1 MATANTFT
9 IDNLKTLIKIW
20 MIERRELLKEEK
32 KACSYRVME
41 GEDPSAKK
49 PEYDYVETWNQL
61 MEYDDSIRSAKHTIN
76 SFSVSHYVPEYN
88 MTLDELEMY
97 LEDLDRRFN
106 TLKELGDAHPIKRTI
121 VNRSVR
127 HTIANYDLKQARK
140 DSERLDDER
149 RKVRRIISEI
159 KESEEFI
166 NDYFEIELDADE
178 TLSDFLDGYHDY
190 IMDYESKLSD
200 ELIYGIEGE
209 WENEEL
215 EKELEEFLR
224 KIRE

>member
-1 MATANTFT
+1 MATAYTFT
-9 IDNLKTLIKIW
+9 IDNLKTVNKIW

-32 KACSYRVME
+32 KVCSYRVME

-61 MEYDDSIRSAKHTIN
+61 MEFDDSIRSVKHAIN
-76 SFSVSHYVPEYN
+76 SFSVSRYVPEYD

-159 KESEEFI
+159 KESEVFENENFGLEF
-166 NDYFEIELDADE
+166 DDE
-178 TLSDFLDGYHDY
+178 TLSDCLDGYHDY
-190 IMDYESKLSD
+190 IMDYEEKLSD
-200 ELIYGIEGE
+200 ELVFGFVGE
-209 WENEEL
+209 RKNKEL

>member
-1 MATANTFT
+1 MATAYTFT
-9 IDNLKTLIKIW
+9 IDNLKTVNKIW
-20 MIERRELLKEEK
+20 MIERRELLKKEK

-49 PEYDYVETWNQL
+49 PEYDYEETRDQL
-61 MEYDDSIRSAKHTIN
+61 KYFDDSVRLAKHTIN
-76 SFSVSHYVPEYN
+76 SFSVSRYVPEYN

-140 DSERLDDER
+140 DSERLDDEC

-159 KESEEFI
+159 KESEVFENENFGLEF
-166 NDYFEIELDADE
+166 DDE
-178 TLSDFLDGYHDY
+178 TLSDFLEGYHDY

-200 ELIYGIEGE
+200 ELIYGIECE
-209 WENEEL
+209 LENEKL

>member
-1 MATANTFT
+1 MAIADTFT
-9 IDNLKTLIKIW
+9 IDNVKTIIKLW
-20 MIERRELLKEEK
+20 MIYRKKLLEKE
-32 KACSYRVME
+32 ACTYRVME
-41 GEDPSAKK
+41 GEEPSAKK
-49 PEYDYVETWNQL
+49 TKYDYKETLEELN
-61 MEYDDSIRSAKHTIN
+61 EYGSSIRLAKHSIN
-76 SFSVSHYVPEYN
+76 SFSVSRFIPEYN

-140 DSERLDDER
+140 GSERLDDER
-149 RKVRRIISEI
+149 RKVRNIISEI
-159 KESEEFI
+159 KKSEEFE
-166 NDYFEIELDADE
+166 NVYFGIELDEDE
-178 TLSDFLDGYHDY
+178 TLSDCLDGYHDY
-190 IMDYESKLSD
+190 IMDYEGKLSD

-215 EKELEEFLR
+215 EKEMEEFLR

>member
-1 MATANTFT
+1 MATAYTFT
-9 IDNLKTLIKIW
+9 IDNLKTVNKIW

-49 PEYDYVETWNQL
+49 PEYDYEETLNQL
-61 MEYDDSIRSAKHTIN
+61 MEFDDSIRSAKHTIN

-140 DSERLDDER
+140 DCDRLDDER

-159 KESEEFI
+159 KESEEFE
-166 NDYFEIELDADE
+166 NENFGIEFDADE
-178 TLSDFLDGYHDY
+178 TLSDCLNGYHDY
-190 IMDYESKLSD
+190 IMDYEGKLSD

>member
-1 MATANTFT
+1 MATAYTFT
-9 IDNLKTLIKIW
+9 IDNLKTVNKIW

-32 KACSYRVME
+32 KVCSYRVME

-61 MEYDDSIRSAKHTIN
+61 MEYDDSIRSVKHAIN
-76 SFSVSHYVPEYN
+76 SFSVSRYVPEYD

-159 KESEEFI
+159 KESEVFENENFGLEF
-166 NDYFEIELDADE
+166 DDE
-178 TLSDFLDGYHDY
+178 TLSDCLDGYHDY

-209 WENEEL
+209 LENEEL

>member
-1 MATANTFT
+1 MATAYTFT
-9 IDNLKTLIKIW
+9 IDNLKTVNKIW

-61 MEYDDSIRSAKHTIN
+61 MEFDDSIRSVKHAIN
-76 SFSVSHYVPEYN
+76 SFSVSRYVPEYD

-149 RKVRRIISEI
+149 RKVRKIISEI
-159 KESEEFI
+159 KESEEFK
-166 NDYFEIELDADE
+166 NVYFGLELDADE
-178 TLSDFLDGYHDY
+178 TLSDCLDEYHDY
-190 IMDYESKLSD
+190 IIHYAGKLSD
-200 ELIYGIEGE
+200 DLIHCIVGY
-209 WENEEL
+209 NCDEEQ
-215 EKELEEFLR
+215 EKEMEEFRR

>member
-1 MATANTFT
+1 MATAYTFT
-9 IDNLKTLIKIW
+9 IDNLKTLNKIW

-49 PEYDYVETWNQL
+49 PEYDYEETLNQL
-61 MEYDDSIRSAKHTIN
+61 MEFDDSIRSAKHTIN

-140 DSERLDDER
+140 DCDRLDDER

-159 KESEEFI
+159 KESEEFE
-166 NDYFEIELDADE
+166 NENFGIEFDADE
-178 TLSDFLDGYHDY
+178 TLSDCLNGYHDY
-190 IMDYESKLSD
+190 IMDYEGKLSD

>member
-1 MATANTFT
+1 MATADTFT
-9 IDNLKTLIKIW
+9 IDNLKTMIKIW

-61 MEYDDSIRSAKHTIN
+61 MEYDDSIRSVKHAIN
-76 SFSVSHYVPEYN
+76 SFSVSRYVPEYD

-140 DSERLDDER
+140 DSERLDDEC

-159 KESEEFI
+159 KESEVFENENFGLEF
-166 NDYFEIELDADE
+166 DDE
-178 TLSDFLDGYHDY
+178 TLSDCLDGYHDY

-209 WENEEL
+209 LENEEL

>member
-1 MATANTFT
+1 MISTAKV
-9 IDNLKTLIKIW
+9 NLLLHAHLPYVRHLEYPSFLEEDWLFEALHETYIPLLII
-20 MIERRELLKEEK
+20 
-32 KACSYRVME
+32 
-41 GEDPSAKK
+41 
-49 PEYDYVETWNQL
+49 
-61 MEYDDSIRSAKHTIN
+61 
-76 SFSVSHYVPEYN
+76 
-88 MTLDELEMY
+88 

-149 RKVRRIISEI
+149 RKVRSIISEI
-159 KESEEFI
+159 KKSEEFE
-166 NDYFEIELDADE
+166 NEYFGIELDADE
-178 TLSDFLDGYHDY
+178 TLSDCLDGYHDY
-190 IMDYESKLSD
+190 IMDYEEKLSD
-200 ELIYGIEGE
+200 ELVFGFVGE
-209 WENEEL
+209 RKNKEL

>member
-1 MATANTFT
+1 MAIADIFT
-9 IDNLKTLIKIW
+9 IENLKTLIKFW

-32 KACSYRVME
+32 KACTYKVME

-49 PEYDYVETWNQL
+49 PEYDYEETRDQL
-61 MEYDDSIRSAKHTIN
+61 KYFDDSVRLAKHTIN
-76 SFSVSHYVPEYN
+76 SFSVSRYVPEYN

-106 TLKELGDAHPIKRTI
+106 TLKELGEANPIKRTI

-159 KESEEFI
+159 KKSEEFE
-166 NDYFEIELDADE
+166 NENFGIEFDADE
-178 TLSDFLDGYHDY
+178 TLSDCLDDYHDY
-190 IMDYESKLSD
+190 IMDYEGKLSD

-209 WENEEL
+209 LENEEL

>member
-1 MATANTFT
+1 MATAYTFT
-9 IDNLKTLIKIW
+9 IDNLKTVNKIW

-61 MEYDDSIRSAKHTIN
+61 MEYDDSIRSVKHAIN
-76 SFSVSHYVPEYN
+76 SFSVSRYVPEYD

-159 KESEEFI
+159 KESEVFENGSFGLEF
-166 NDYFEIELDADE
+166 DDE
-178 TLSDFLDGYHDY
+178 TLSDCLDGYHDY

-209 WENEEL
+209 LENEEL

>member
-1 MATANTFT
+1 MATAYTFT
-9 IDNLKTLIKIW
+9 IDNLKTVNKIW

-61 MEYDDSIRSAKHTIN
+61 MEYDDSIRSVKHAIN
-76 SFSVSHYVPEYN
+76 SFSVSRYVPEYN

-106 TLKELGDAHPIKRTI
+106 TLKELGAAHPIKRTI

-140 DSERLDDER
+140 DSERLDDEC

-159 KESEEFI
+159 KESEVFENENFGLEF
-166 NDYFEIELDADE
+166 DDE
-178 TLSDFLDGYHDY
+178 TLSDCLDGYHDY

-209 WENEEL
+209 LENEEL

>member
-32 KACSYRVME
+32 KAYSYRGME

-61 MEYDDSIRSAKHTIN
+61 MEYDDSIRSVKHAIN
-76 SFSVSHYVPEYN
+76 SFSVSRYVPEYD

-106 TLKELGDAHPIKRTI
+106 TLKELGAAHPIKRTI

-149 RKVRRIISEI
+149 RKVRKIISEI
-159 KESEEFI
+159 KESEEFK
-166 NDYFEIELDADE
+166 NVYFGLELDADE
-178 TLSDFLDGYHDY
+178 TLSDCLDEYHDY
-190 IMDYESKLSD
+190 IIDYAGKLSD
-200 ELIYGIEGE
+200 DLIYCIVGY
-209 WENEEL
+209 NCDEEQ
-215 EKELEEFLR
+215 EKEMEDFRR

>member
-1 MATANTFT
+1 MATAYTFT
-9 IDNLKTLIKIW
+9 IDNLKTVNKIW

-61 MEYDDSIRSAKHTIN
+61 MEFDDSIRSAKHTIN

-140 DSERLDDER
+140 DYEKLDDER
-149 RKVRRIISEI
+149 RKIRKIISEI

-178 TLSDFLDGYHDY
+178 TLSDFFSDTNHYVLNYTR
-190 IMDYESKLSD
+190 KLSD
-200 ELIYGIEGE
+200 EMLYCFDD
-209 WENEEL
+209 EEYDKKK
-215 EKELEEFLR
+215 KELDELR
-224 KIRE
+224 R

>member
-1 MATANTFT
+1 MATAYTFT
-9 IDNLKTLIKIW
+9 IDNLKTVNKIW

-49 PEYDYVETWNQL
+49 PEYDYVETWNQI
-61 MEYDDSIRSAKHTIN
+61 MEFDDSIRSAKHAIN
-76 SFSVSHYVPEYN
+76 SFSVSRYVPEYD

-97 LEDLDRRFN
+97 LEDLGRRFN

-159 KESEEFI
+159 KESEVFENENFGLEF
-166 NDYFEIELDADE
+166 DDE
-178 TLSDFLDGYHDY
+178 TLSDCLDGYHDY

-209 WENEEL
+209 LENEEL

>member
-49 PEYDYVETWNQL
+49 PEYDYEETWNQI
-61 MEYDDSIRSAKHTIN
+61 MEFDDSIRSVKHAIN
-76 SFSVSHYVPEYN
+76 SFSVSRYVPEYD

-159 KESEEFI
+159 KESEVFENENFGLEF
-166 NDYFEIELDADE
+166 DDE
-178 TLSDFLDGYHDY
+178 TLSDCLDGYHDY

-209 WENEEL
+209 LENEEL

>member
-1 MATANTFT
+1 MATAYTFT
-9 IDNLKTLIKIW
+9 IDNLKTVNKIW

-32 KACSYRVME
+32 KACSYRVMD

-49 PEYDYVETWNQL
+49 PEDDYEETRKQL
-61 MEYDDSIRSAKHTIN
+61 KEFDDAVRLAKHTIN
-76 SFSVSHYVPEYN
+76 SFSVPRYVPECN
-88 MTLDELEMY
+88 MNLDELEMY

-159 KESEEFI
+159 KESEEFE
-166 NDYFEIELDADE
+166 NENFGLEFDDE
-178 TLSDFLDGYHDY
+178 TLSDCLDGYHDY
-190 IMDYESKLSD
+190 IMDYEEKLSD
-200 ELIYGIEGE
+200 ELVFGFVGE
-209 WENEEL
+209 RKNKEL

>member
-1 MATANTFT
+1 MATAYTFT
-9 IDNLKTLIKIW
+9 IDNLKTVNKIW

-61 MEYDDSIRSAKHTIN
+61 MEYDDSIRSVKHAIN
-76 SFSVSHYVPEYN
+76 SFSVSRYVPEYD

-149 RKVRRIISEI
+149 RKVRNIISEI
-159 KESEEFI
+159 KKSEEFE
-166 NDYFEIELDADE
+166 NKYFEIELDE
-178 TLSDFLDGYHDY
+178 GESISDFFSDTNHYVLNYTR
-190 IMDYESKLSD
+190 KLSD
-200 ELIYGIEGE
+200 EMLYCFDD
-209 WENEEL
+209 EEYDKKK
-215 EKELEEFLR
+215 KELDELR
-224 KIRE
+224 R

>member
-1 MATANTFT
+1 MATAYTFT
-9 IDNLKTLIKIW
+9 IDNLKTVNKIW

-32 KACSYRVME
+32 KVCSYRVME
-41 GEDPSAKK
+41 GEDSSAKK
-49 PEYDYVETWNQL
+49 PEYDYEETWNQL
-61 MEYDDSIRSAKHTIN
+61 MEFDDSIRSAKHTIN

-140 DSERLDDER
+140 DSERLDDEC

-159 KESEEFI
+159 KESEVFENENFGLEF
-166 NDYFEIELDADE
+166 DDE
-178 TLSDFLDGYHDY
+178 TLSDCLDGYHDY

-209 WENEEL
+209 LENEEL

>member
-1 MATANTFT
+1 MATADTFT
-9 IDNLKTLIKIW
+9 IDNLKTMIKIW

-49 PEYDYVETWNQL
+49 PEYDYEETRNQL
-61 MEYDDSIRSAKHTIN
+61 MEFDDSVRLAKHTIN
-76 SFSVSHYVPEYN
+76 SFSVSRHVPEYN

-97 LEDLDRRFN
+97 LEDLNRRFN
-106 TLKELGDAHPIKRTI
+106 TLKELGEARPIKRTI

-140 DSERLDDER
+140 DSARLDDER
-149 RKVRRIISEI
+149 RKVRSIISEI
-159 KESEEFI
+159 KKSEEFE
-166 NDYFEIELDADE
+166 NEYFGIELDADE
-178 TLSDFLDGYHDY
+178 TLSDCLDGYHDY
-190 IMDYESKLSD
+190 IMDYEEKLSD
-200 ELIYGIEGE
+200 ELVFGFVGE
-209 WENEEL
+209 RKNKEL

>member
-32 KACSYRVME
+32 KVCSYRVME
-41 GEDPSAKK
+41 GEDSSAKK
-49 PEYDYVETWNQL
+49 PEYDYEETWNQL
-61 MEYDDSIRSAKHTIN
+61 MEFDDSIRSAKHTIN

-106 TLKELGDAHPIKRTI
+106 TLKELGAAHPIKRTI

-140 DSERLDDER
+140 DCERLDDER
-149 RKVRRIISEI
+149 RKVRSIISEI
-159 KESEEFI
+159 KESEAFE
-166 NDYFEIELDADE
+166 NEYFGIELDADE
-178 TLSDFLDGYHDY
+178 TLSDCFNDYHDY
-190 IMDYESKLSD
+190 IMDYEGKLSD
-200 ELIYGIEGE
+200 DLIYGIEGE

-215 EKELEEFLR
+215 EKEMEEFLR

>member
-1 MATANTFT
+1 MATAYTFT
-9 IDNLKTLIKIW
+9 IDNLKTVNKIW

-32 KACSYRVME
+32 KVCSYRVME

-49 PEYDYVETWNQL
+49 PEYDYVETWNQI
-61 MEYDDSIRSAKHTIN
+61 MEFDDSIRSVKHAIN
-76 SFSVSHYVPEYN
+76 SFSVSRYVPEYD

-140 DSERLDDER
+140 DSERLDDEC

-159 KESEEFI
+159 KESEEFE
-166 NDYFEIELDADE
+166 NENFGLEFDDE
-178 TLSDFLDGYHDY
+178 TLSDCLDGYHDY

-209 WENEEL
+209 LENEEL

>member
-1 MATANTFT
+1 MATAYTFT
-9 IDNLKTLIKIW
+9 IDNLKTVNKIW

-49 PEYDYVETWNQL
+49 PEYDYEETWNQI
-61 MEYDDSIRSAKHTIN
+61 MEFDDSIRSVKHAIN
-76 SFSVSHYVPEYN
+76 SFSVSRYVPEYD

-159 KESEEFI
+159 KESEVFENENFGLEF
-166 NDYFEIELDADE
+166 DDE
-178 TLSDFLDGYHDY
+178 TLSDCLDGYHDY

-209 WENEEL
+209 LENEEL

>member
-1 MATANTFT
+1 MATAYTFT
-9 IDNLKTLIKIW
+9 IDNLKTVNRIW

-32 KACSYRVME
+32 KVCSYRVME

-61 MEYDDSIRSAKHTIN
+61 MEYDDSIRSVKHAIN
-76 SFSVSHYVPEYN
+76 SFSVSRYVPEYD

-159 KESEEFI
+159 KESEVFENENFGLEF
-166 NDYFEIELDADE
+166 DDE

-200 ELIYGIEGE
+200 DLIYGIEGE

>member
-1 MATANTFT
+1 MATADTFT
-9 IDNLKTLIKIW
+9 IDNLKTMIKIW

-32 KACSYRVME
+32 NACSYKVME

-61 MEYDDSIRSAKHTIN
+61 MEYDDSIRSVKHAIN
-76 SFSVSHYVPEYN
+76 SFSVSRYVPEYN

-140 DSERLDDER
+140 DSERLDDEC

-159 KESEEFI
+159 KESEVFENENFGLEF
-166 NDYFEIELDADE
+166 DDE
-178 TLSDFLDGYHDY
+178 TLSDCLDGYHDY
-190 IMDYESKLSD
+190 IMDYEGKLSD

>member
-1 MATANTFT
+1 MATAYTFT
-9 IDNLKTLIKIW
+9 IDNLKTLNKIW

-49 PEYDYVETWNQL
+49 PEYDYEETWNQL
-61 MEYDDSIRSAKHTIN
+61 MEFDDSIRSAKHTIN

-106 TLKELGDAHPIKRTI
+106 TLKELGAAHPIKRTI

-140 DSERLDDER
+140 DCERLDDER

-159 KESEEFI
+159 KKSEEFE
-166 NDYFEIELDADE
+166 NEYFGIELDADE
-178 TLSDFLDGYHDY
+178 TLSDCFDDYHDY
-190 IMDYESKLSD
+190 IMDYEGKLSD

-215 EKELEEFLR
+215 EKEMEEFLR

>member
-1 MATANTFT
+1 MATAYTFT
-9 IDNLKTLIKIW
+9 IDNLKTVNKIW

-32 KACSYRVME
+32 KAYSYRGME

-49 PEYDYVETWNQL
+49 PEYDYEETRNQL
-61 MEYDDSIRSAKHTIN
+61 MEFDDSVRLAKHTIN
-76 SFSVSHYVPEYN
+76 SFSVSRYVPEYN

-97 LEDLDRRFN
+97 LEDLNRRFN
-106 TLKELGDAHPIKRTI
+106 TLKELGEARPIKRTI

-140 DSERLDDER
+140 DSERLDDEC

-159 KESEEFI
+159 KESEVFENENFGLEF
-166 NDYFEIELDADE
+166 DDE
-178 TLSDFLDGYHDY
+178 TLSDCLDGYHDY

-200 ELIYGIEGE
+200 DLIYGIEGE

>member
-1 MATANTFT
+1 MATADTFT
-9 IDNLKTLIKIW
+9 IDNLKTMIKIW

-32 KACSYRVME
+32 NACSYKVME

-49 PEYDYVETWNQL
+49 PEYDYEETRNQL
-61 MEYDDSIRSAKHTIN
+61 MEFDDSVRLAKHTIN
-76 SFSVSHYVPEYN
+76 SFSVSRYVPEYN

-149 RKVRRIISEI
+149 RKVRNIISEI
-159 KESEEFI
+159 KKSEEFE
-166 NDYFEIELDADE
+166 NVYFGIELDEDE
-178 TLSDFLDGYHDY
+178 TLSDCFDGYHEY
-190 IMDYESKLSD
+190 IMDYEEKLSD
-200 ELIYGIEGE
+200 ELYGYL
-209 WENEEL
+209 NDDEE
-215 EKELEEFLR
+215 EKEMEEFLK

>member
-1 MATANTFT
+1 MATAYTFT
-9 IDNLKTLIKIW
+9 IDNLKTVNKIW

-49 PEYDYVETWNQL
+49 PEYDYEETWNQL
-61 MEYDDSIRSAKHTIN
+61 MEFDDSIRSAKHTIN

-140 DSERLDDER
+140 DCDRLDDER

-159 KESEEFI
+159 KKSEEFE
-166 NDYFEIELDADE
+166 NENFGIEFDADE
-178 TLSDFLDGYHDY
+178 TLSDCLNGYHDY
-190 IMDYESKLSD
+190 IMDYRGKLSD

>member
-1 MATANTFT
+1 MAIADTFT
-9 IDNLKTLIKIW
+9 IDNVKTMIKLW
-20 MIERRELLKEEK
+20 MIYRKKLLEKE
-32 KACSYRVME
+32 ACTYRVME
-41 GEDPSAKK
+41 GEEPSAKK
-49 PEYDYVETWNQL
+49 TKYDYKETLEELNEYDS
-61 MEYDDSIRSAKHTIN
+61 SIRLAKHSIN
-76 SFSVSHYVPEYN
+76 SFSVSRFIPEYN

-149 RKVRRIISEI
+149 RKVRSIISEI
-159 KESEEFI
+159 KKSEEFE
-166 NDYFEIELDADE
+166 NEYFGIELDADE
-178 TLSDFLDGYHDY
+178 TLSDCLDGYHDY
-190 IMDYESKLSD
+190 IMDYEGKLSD

>member
-1 MATANTFT
+1 MATAYTFT
-9 IDNLKTLIKIW
+9 IDNLKTVNKIW

-61 MEYDDSIRSAKHTIN
+61 MELDDSIRSAKHTIN
-76 SFSVSHYVPEYN
+76 SFSVSRYVPEYN

-149 RKVRRIISEI
+149 RKVRSIISEI
-159 KESEEFI
+159 KKSEEFE
-166 NDYFEIELDADE
+166 NEYFGIELDADE
-178 TLSDFLDGYHDY
+178 TLSDCLDGYHDY
-190 IMDYESKLSD
+190 IMDYESRLSD

-209 WENEEL
+209 LENEEL

>member
-1 MATANTFT
+1 MATAYTFT
-9 IDNLKTLIKIW
+9 IDNLKTVNKIW

-49 PEYDYVETWNQL
+49 PEYDYEETWNQL
-61 MEYDDSIRSAKHTIN
+61 MEYDDSIRSVKHAIN
-76 SFSVSHYVPEYN
+76 SFSVSRYVPEYD

-159 KESEEFI
+159 KESEVFENENFGLEF
-166 NDYFEIELDADE
+166 DDE
-178 TLSDFLDGYHDY
+178 TLSDCLDGYHDY

-209 WENEEL
+209 LENEEL

>member
-1 MATANTFT
+1 MATADTFT
-9 IDNLKTLIKIW
+9 IDNLKTMIKIW

-49 PEYDYVETWNQL
+49 PEYDYEETLNQL
-61 MEYDDSIRSAKHTIN
+61 MEFDDSIRSVKHAIN
-76 SFSVSHYVPEYN
+76 SFSVSRYVPEYD

-149 RKVRRIISEI
+149 RKVRSIISEI
-159 KESEEFI
+159 KKSEEFE
-166 NDYFEIELDADE
+166 NEYFGIELDADE
-178 TLSDFLDGYHDY
+178 TLSDCLDGYHDY

-209 WENEEL
+209 LENEEL

>member
-1 MATANTFT
+1 MAIADIFT
-9 IDNLKTLIKIW
+9 IENLKTLIKYW
-20 MIERRELLKEEK
+20 MIERRELLKAEK
-32 KACSYRVME
+32 KACSYKVME

-49 PEYDYVETWNQL
+49 PEYDYEETKNQL
-61 MEYDDSIRSAKHTIN
+61 KEFDDSVRLVKHTIN
-76 SFSVSHYVPEYN
+76 SFSVSRYVPEYN

-127 HTIANYDLKQARK
+127 HTIANYNLKQARK

-149 RKVRRIISEI
+149 RKVRSIISEI
-159 KESEEFI
+159 KKSEEFE
-166 NDYFEIELDADE
+166 NEYFGIELDEDE
-178 TLSDFLDGYHDY
+178 TLSDCFDGYHEY
-190 IMDYESKLSD
+190 IMDYEEKLSD
-200 ELIYGIEGE
+200 DLYGYFYDD
-209 WENEEL
+209 EE
-215 EKELEEFLR
+215 EKEMEEFLK

>member
-1 MATANTFT
+1 MATAYTFT
-9 IDNLKTLIKIW
+9 IDNLKTVNKIW

-41 GEDPSAKK
+41 GEAPSAKK
-49 PEYDYVETWNQL
+49 PEYEYEETLNQL
-61 MEYDDSIRSAKHTIN
+61 MELDDSIRSAKHTIN
-76 SFSVSHYVPEYN
+76 SFSVSRYVPEYN

-140 DSERLDDER
+140 DCERLDDER

-159 KESEEFI
+159 KESEEFE
-166 NDYFEIELDADE
+166 NENFGIEFDADE
-178 TLSDFLDGYHDY
+178 TLSDCLDGYHDY
-190 IMDYESKLSD
+190 IMDYEGKLSD